1 MISFGRATQA
11 NRPQRPTS
19 SGPPA
24 TVRPGEQGDAGI
36 RPFVMTGGRTVP
48 VDDRLRIETQ
58 VVATG
63 SFEPTNL
70 DPERRRILGSCRTPL
85 SVAEVAAAVR
95 LPLGVARVLIADLA
109 VDGLIAVHSQN
120 VQPSRAM
127 IERILE
133 KAYAL

>member
-1 MISFGRATQA
+1 MISFGRTPRAGS
-11 NRPQRPTS
+11 PQRPTS
-19 SGPPA
+19 SGPPP
-24 TVRPGEQGDAGI
+24 TVRPGAEGDAGI
-36 RPFVMTGGRTVP
+36 RPFIVTGGRTVP

-63 SFEPTNL
+63 SVEPAHL

-85 SVAEVAAAVR
+85 SVAEVAAAVA

-120 VQPSRAM
+120 VQPSRAL